1 MNLDMRALQPT
12 NNTIVSYNM
21 LGMADTDT
29 LPEWRLTSK
38 NTSTGV
44 GNGFMALASMA
55 CLGLM
60 SNNTAIT
67 QLKVQ
72 QSQLHLLDLTHFA
85 CSQLWDSLPVMH
97 KLQQSRCL
105 SRRVVSAGLWG

>member
-1 MNLDMRALQPT
+1 MKVDMRALQPT

-21 LGMADTDT
+21 LDMADTDM

-38 NTSTGV
+38 NTSAGV
-44 GNGFMALASMA
+44 GNDFMVLANMA

-60 SNNTAIT
+60 SNKSAIT

-72 QSQLHLLDLTHFA
+72 PSHLHVSGRIFYA
-85 CSQLWDSLPVMH
+85 CARLWNFPPMVH
-97 KLQQSRCL
+97 KQSRCL
-105 SRRVVSAGLWG
+105 SRSMVSAGLWG

>member
-21 LGMADTDT
+21 LNMADTDT
-29 LPEWRLTSK
+29 LPEWRLTSR
-38 NTSTGV
+38 NTSAGV
-44 GNGFMALASMA
+44 GNTFMVLANMA

-60 SNNTAIT
+60 SNKSAIT

-72 QSQLHLLDLTHFA
+72 QFYLHIF
-85 CSQLWDSLPVMH
+85 S
-97 KLQQSRCL
+97 
-105 SRRVVSAGLWG
+105 